1 MVDVIIILLQ
11 DLNRHIYILDITMR
25 QMIFKLIVFEC
36 LNSKFSVKSCLY
48 FHSTDLPN
56 SVVWILYV
64 RIDGFTRHFPC
75 YGDVQLLWKVKM
87 HSASKKVPYNFHT
100 ITSRS

>member
-1 MVDVIIILLQ
+1 MTTEFEVTQVRKVHACCEVFIMVDVI
-11 DLNRHIYILDITMR
+11 
-25 QMIFKLIVFEC
+25 
-36 LNSKFSVKSCLY
+36 
-48 FHSTDLPN
+48 
-56 SVVWILYV
+56 
-64 RIDGFTRHFPC
+64 RHFPC